1 VTTRLPLFPL
11 GTVLV
16 PGLVLPLHIFEPR
29 YRRLIQDLSELPEA
43 ARLFGVI
50 AVRSAAVA
58 TGQPAVDDLLD
69 DRLDDTEDALEDA
82 LEEAL
87 EEVLEADLPHPEPPV
102 LYSVGCSALI
112 QEITTYEDGRS
123 DVFAVGQERFRLLR
137 LVPDAGTPYL
147 VGEVELLDEPD
158 GAADLSALAQLVG
171 LRFAAYRERL
181 RVEQSGVPTDPRVLS
196 YLVSAAAVLE
206 LPQRQALLEAPST
219 HARLRAELALLRRE
233 IGLLDTFAAMPAVDL
248 TRRPVAPN

>member
-1 VTTRLPLFPL
+1 MSSRLPLFPL

-29 YRRLIQDLSELPEA
+29 YRALVRTMDALPEDE
-43 ARLFGVI
+43 RIFGVI
-50 AVRSAAVA
+50 AMRSAPVA
-58 TGQPAVDDLLD
+58 TDTATAPDDD
-69 DRLDDTEDALEDA
+69 GEGGEGG
-82 LEEAL
+82 EAL
-87 EEVLEADLPHPEPPV
+87 PPAEAPGGAPV
-102 LYSVGCSALI
+102 LYEVGCTAQV

-123 DVFAVGQERFRLLR
+123 DLVTVGQDRFRLLR

-147 VGEVELLDEPD
+147 TADVDLLGEPD
-158 GAADLSALAQLVG
+158 GESDLGHLAELVG

-206 LPQRQALLEAPST
+206 LRERQGLLEAAT
-219 HARLRAELALLRRE
+219 TADRLRAEIALLRRE
-233 IGLLDTFAAMPAVDL
+233 IGLLDAFSAMPAMDL
-248 TRRPVAPN
+248 ARQPIAPN

>member
-1 VTTRLPLFPL
+1 MSSRLPLFPL

-29 YRRLIQDLSELPEA
+29 YRALVRTMDALPEDE
-43 ARLFGVI
+43 RIFGVI
-50 AVRSAAVA
+50 AMRSAPVA
-58 TGQPAVDDLLD
+58 TDTTTAPDDD
-69 DRLDDTEDALEDA
+69 GEGG
-82 LEEAL
+82 EAL
-87 EEVLEADLPHPEPPV
+87 PPGEAAGGAPV
-102 LYSVGCSALI
+102 LYEVGCTAQV

-123 DVFAVGQERFRLLR
+123 DLVTVGQDRFRLLR

-147 VGEVELLDEPD
+147 TADGDLLGEPD
-158 GAADLSALAQLVG
+158 GESDLGHLAELVG

-206 LPQRQALLEAPST
+206 LRERQGLLEAAT
-219 HARLRAELALLRRE
+219 TADRLRAEIALLRRE
-233 IGLLDTFAAMPAVDL
+233 IGLLDAFSAMPAMDL
-248 TRRPVAPN
+248 ARQPIAPN